1 MSSIPNNDGSRNDN
15 HSANFLCS
23 SFILLIIIL
32 SMLFSPTWADQP
44 SQPIKISADNAQSIS
59 NLGQTI
65 YRGNV
70 IVKQGSLL
78 LRGDMVTVIN
88 LYNSDMSEEDQKQH
102 SAIEAIGK
110 PALFHQHDSSGR
122 VTVKAEAKK
131 LDYFIESGI
140 IRLQGNASI
149 DQAGYIVTG
158 DRIEYSTH
166 MRSIK
171 AKTNPE
177 NTNTRVHTLIKP
189 KSSNDD
195 MP

>member
-1 MSSIPNNDGSRNDN
+1 MSSTPDNNGSRNNN
-15 HSANFLCS
+15 HSANFLCA
-23 SFILLIIIL
+23 SFILPIIIL

-44 SQPIKISADNAQSIS
+44 SQPIQISADNAQSIS

-70 IVKQGSLL
+70 IVEQGSLL
-78 LRGDMVTVIN
+78 LRGDMVTVIT
-88 LYNSDMSEEDQKQH
+88 LYNSDMSEEDQEQH
-102 SAIEAIGK
+102 SVIKAIGK
-110 PALFHQHDSSGR
+110 PVFFHQHDSSGR

-131 LDYFIESGI
+131 LEYFIESGI

-166 MRSIK
+166 MQSIK

-177 NTNTRVHTLIKP
+177 NTNTRVHTVIKP
-189 KSSNDD
+189 KSSNED

>member
-1 MSSIPNNDGSRNDN
+1 MSSTPDNNGLRNNN
-15 HSANFLCS
+15 HSANFLYA
-23 SFILLIIIL
+23 SFILPIIIL
-32 SMLFSPTWADQP
+32 SMLFNPTWADQP
-44 SQPIKISADNAQSIS
+44 SQPIQISADNAQSIS
-59 NLGQTI
+59 KLGQTI

-70 IVKQGSLL
+70 IVEQGSLL
-78 LRGDMVTVIN
+78 LRGDMVTVITLN
-88 LYNSDMSEEDQKQH
+88 NSDMSEENQEQH

-110 PALFHQHDSSGR
+110 PALFHHYDSSGR
-122 VTVKAEAKK
+122 ITVKAEAKK

-177 NTNTRVHTLIKP
+177 NTNTRVHTVIKP
-189 KSSNDD
+189 KSSHEN

>member
-1 MSSIPNNDGSRNDN
+1 
-15 HSANFLCS
+15 
-23 SFILLIIIL
+23 
-32 SMLFSPTWADQP
+32 MLFSPTWADQP
-44 SQPIKISADNAQSIS
+44 SQPIQISADNAQSIS

-78 LRGDMVTVIN
+78 LRGDMVTVIT
-88 LYNSDMSEEDQKQH
+88 LYNSDMSGENQTH
-102 SAIEAIGK
+102 NAIEAIGK

-122 VTVKAEAKK
+122 ITVKAEAKK

-149 DQAGYIVTG
+149 DQAGYIVSG

-166 MRSIK
+166 MRSIE

-177 NTNTRVHTLIKP
+177 NTNTRVRTVIKP
-189 KSSNDD
+189 KSSNEN